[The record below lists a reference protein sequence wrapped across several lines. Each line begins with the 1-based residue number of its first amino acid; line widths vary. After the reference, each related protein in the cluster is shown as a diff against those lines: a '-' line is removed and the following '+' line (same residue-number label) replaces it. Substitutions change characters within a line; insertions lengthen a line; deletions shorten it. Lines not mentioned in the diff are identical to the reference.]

1 MHELSIQKLI
11 LSFSLCN
18 LSIDLS
24 MLFCGCCWVFLN
36 FLKWKIFLQVKYEN
50 EAVFE
55 LFTHFPFFVVGVYPR
70 ILFLSAIDTEIDQ
83 FSEKCPLELNLK
95 KKH

>member
-1 MHELSIQKLI
+1 MH
-11 LSFSLCN
+11 
-18 LSIDLS
+18 
-24 MLFCGCCWVFLN
+24 
-36 FLKWKIFLQVKYEN
+36 VKYEN
-50 EAVFE
+50 EAVLE

>member
-1 MHELSIQKLI
+1 M
-11 LSFSLCN
+11 
-18 LSIDLS
+18 
-24 MLFCGCCWVFLN
+24 
-36 FLKWKIFLQVKYEN
+36 QVKYEN

-95 KKH
+95 KKLIVDKSNDLECSKMQNFILFCFYTVVQG